1 MSRLPSGWLSRPLN
15 IASFVFGAVTAAA
28 NLCVAALVTGRL
40 LRSSSGA
47 WRMLAVLGILNIMSA
62 ILQIVLCYLTY
73 WGFHP
78 ILYWFERASIGVL
91 FLAFAWIQLE
101 LRFVFAVLFE
111 TRVEKVWTPA
121 ARNRARVG
129 LVILHLVLMW
139 GQYFSAAPY
148 LGYVF
153 IIVGVASA
161 ARAHADAD
169 PHTASQ
175 MFNVG
180 VGLHATIF
188 TFVAGIQAYLII
200 RALLRSSKKISTIDS
215 IGYRRSLITLLCVS
229 VVIQVVGISVH
240 IFRSLFLKITD
251 DAALS
256 LYWVIYQFTIACIS
270 CEAVIESLSL
280 MNMTDLVAGRPKS
293 ISAKWFAKK
302 TSRLARTTSPLKP
315 SHDAESSASRVQS
328 IPQNT
333 VAAPAII
340 RNEPDRTPTYSTDD
354 EWRLL

>member
-153 IIVGVASA
+153 II
-161 ARAHADAD
+161 
-169 PHTASQ
+169 

-215 IGYRRSLITLLCVS
+215 IGYRRSLITLL
-229 VVIQVVGISVH
+229 
-240 IFRSLFLKITD
+240 SL
-251 DAALS
+251 
-256 LYWVIYQFTIACIS
+256 
-270 CEAVIESLSL
+270 
-280 MNMTDLVAGRPKS
+280 
-293 ISAKWFAKK
+293 
-302 TSRLARTTSPLKP
+302 TTQ
-315 SHDAESSASRVQS
+315 R
-328 IPQNT
+328 
-333 VAAPAII
+333 
-340 RNEPDRTPTYSTDD
+340 
-354 EWRLL
+354 